1 MSAGSP
7 DGALLRMQEAL
18 LPSSVPLLPGADVAA
33 SYGLAHDPERAGG
46 DWFDAGSLPDGRLA
60 MSVGDVVGCGMAA
73 ASVMV
78 QLRAVLSA
86 RLFEGATTLE
96 AVDAAEHLAARVSGA
111 FATTMTVAVLDPA
124 TGELEYVTRGHPAP
138 IVVGPHGPRM
148 LPATGDGPI
157 GTRTHGRFCTTTVNL
172 DEVLVLYSDG
182 LYEHA
187 GLRNSE
193 RLDELVENAQAL
205 AAGDATAVPRL
216 VAELPLLQSPD
227 GFADDVTVLAVRRRA
242 APKPLEL
249 TLTAAPE
256 RLSTAR
262 ASVETWALGIGLGT
276 EDRRRLVLGV
286 SELMA
291 NAIEHAY
298 RDEPAGPVR
307 VFAQL
312 TDRATVEATV
322 IDEGR
327 WREPS
332 AHPGDRGRGLSMS
345 AALGLRVTVGSGGTG
360 TRATIETPARRELL
374 VLGRDPQEGRR
385 LGPAQ
390 PPRITVE
397 TDELAVV
404 RVSGT
409 LGTRSS
415 AAHVEAEVRRVSRN
429 GLVPVR
435 LDLRDVTHLG
445 SPGLAAIESLLGP
458 DGPGQL
464 MVVADDE
471 SAAADTM
478 RLVGTPFESAGRG

>member
-86 RLFEGATTLE
+86 RLFEGATPLE

-138 IVVGPHGPRM
+138 IVVGPHGPRL

-172 DEVLVLYSDG
+172 DEVLVLYTDG

-187 GLRNSE
+187 GLRDSE
-193 RLDELVENAQAL
+193 RLDELVERAGPRGRGRHGSTPSGGG
-205 AAGDATAVPRL
+205 AAAAAVPGR
-216 VAELPLLQSPD
+216 
-227 GFADDVTVLAVRRRA
+227 VRRRRHRAGRAPPRRAEA
-242 APKPLEL
+242 AG
-249 TLTAAPE
+249 ADVDRRPE

-262 ASVETWALGIGLGT
+262 ASVEAWALGIGLGT

-374 VLGRDPQEGRR
+374 VLG
-385 LGPAQ
+385 
-390 PPRITVE
+390 
-397 TDELAVV
+397 
-404 RVSGT
+404 
-409 LGTRSS
+409 GTR
-415 AAHVEAEVRRVSRN
+415 RRVGASARRS
-429 GLVPVR
+429 PR
-435 LDLRDVTHLG
+435 G
-445 SPGLAAIESLLGP
+445 SPWRPTSWPSCG
-458 DGPGQL
+458 
-464 MVVADDE
+464 
-471 SAAADTM
+471 
-478 RLVGTPFESAGRG
+478 SAGLSAPAPRPHTSRPRCAGCPATGWCPCASICAT